1 MVRNSLKLM
10 PWKDDKA
17 VTADL
22 KLIDQASTELE
33 AQNQLAQ
40 FALTWDEKY
49 PQISKSW
56 GGELAEPDCHQAL
69 FQALFDYPAEIRR
82 VIDTTNAIESLNSL
96 VRTVLFRNR
105 RAIGKCFR
113 MTNRR

>member
-1 MVRNSLKLM
+1 MS
-10 PWKDDKA
+10 WKDYKA

-22 KLIDQASTELE
+22 KLTYQASTELE

-56 GGELAEPDCHQAL
+56 AANWPNLIAI
-69 FQALFDYPAEIRR
+69 FDYPAEIRR
-82 VIDTTNAIESLNSL
+82 VIYTTNAIESLNS
-96 VRTVLFRNR
+96 VVKTVLLRQ
-105 RAIGKCFR
+105 CY
-113 MTNRR
+113 